1 MMPPRK
7 SRFVMLAALAA
18 VASVAISACGKLGT
32 LEQAP
37 PIMNK
42 KAEQSWS
49 ASKNADGGVTLTTDS
64 SSSRASE
71 RATPDADSSNSME
84 NPYTVNKRIA
94 DAPLEG
100 FGNNTQVVNSPTH

>member
-1 MMPPRK
+1 MMTPNK
-7 SRFVMLAALAA
+7 SRFVILAALGAMALMA
-18 VASVAISACGKLGT
+18 VSACGKLGT

-37 PIMNK
+37 PVLNE

-49 ASKNADGGVTLTTDS
+49 ASKNPDGGITMTTDA

-71 RATPDADSSNSME
+71 RATPDADGTNSME